1 MVLPATL
8 RPPKD
13 VKELNWQRENLNAIK
28 KNGSSQGLSLE
39 TGTKDGAPR
48 TIILPFYPG
57 GSDKVSRYV
66 EVRTDAEYG
75 ATMAQ
80 LRVKRTKPIIPGW
93 LIELK
98 DEYLRGVMDIKSILE
113 ESKPDEYRLEGTIAS
128 ICQVINADMNLPV
141 TEIQIY
147 EVLKKIPNNCEGT
160 FSFPH
165 FMYAIANHELARTK
179 GIFMLNE
186 RNFPKNIQKRYGK
199 LGPCNC
205 NGSDKSDRSGG
216 DQKYPDDEDAE
227 VGESDERSKNCVNA
241 YDTENN
247 KVDATGYSTR
257 EKVFFSGLLIFEMF
271 DTLKQVETLYNLP
284 KIPESAEKEMKRN
297 RKRGFGI
304 ENIGSKKF
312 KEVAWD
318 KPLPPVPK
326 ISPYLSSVPFVTT
339 RWNVTQPA
347 DPNLRLRRTTSR
359 LQPLHL
365 CICPPRKQNQLICIT
380 ENQTRVRRALEYL
393 AAKGD
398 CVALLPDVHFVIHL
412 SDTAVDKLEVIT
424 TRQPQGG
431 ETLDGYK
438 RYHSEDERAIMQN
451 VRKLYRPY
459 RLPCQITQLSNLISY
474 ADGLQLREICNHL
487 QKQHWNCLSQLKLD
501 FREFVW
507 SRMHVNQIP
516 LGSLRDSFIYAFV
529 TYLPFVSHLPV
540 VHTNPLAL

>member
-1 MVLPATL
+1 MSLPATL

-13 VKELNWQRENLNAIK
+13 VKELNWQRDNLNAIN
-28 KNGSSQGLSLE
+28 KNASSSQGLDQSRK
-39 TGTKDGAPR
+39 TVAPK
-48 TIILPFYPG
+48 TIVLPFYPG

-80 LRVKRTKPIIPGW
+80 LRVKKSKPIIPGW

-98 DEYLRGVMDIKSILE
+98 DQYLRGVMDIKSILE
-113 ESKPDEYRLEGTIAS
+113 DSSPEGPQIVDTVSS
-128 ICQVINADMNLPV
+128 ICQVINVDMNIPV
-141 TEIQIY
+141 SELQIF
-147 EVLKKIPNNCEGT
+147 EALKKVPKNCEGG

-165 FMYAIANHELARTK
+165 FMYAIGNPEIAKTK

-186 RNFPKNIQKRYGK
+186 RHFPAYVEKRYSTKGE
-199 LGPCNC
+199 CNC
-205 NGSDKSDRSGG
+205 SNASEKSDKSGG
-216 DQKYPDDEDAE
+216 DQKYTDNS
-227 VGESDERSKNCVNA
+227 GESDGRSKSCN
-241 YDTENN
+241 DGDDEGN

-271 DTLKQVETLYNLP
+271 ETLKQVESLYNLS
-284 KIPESAEKEMKRN
+284 KIPEPAEKEMKRN
-297 RKRGFGI
+297 RKRGFGV

-312 KEVAWD
+312 KEAAWD
-318 KPLPPVPK
+318 KPLPPLPRV
-326 ISPYLSSVPFVTT
+326 SPYLSDVPFVTS
-339 RWNVTQPA
+339 RWNTTQPA
-347 DPNLRLRRTTSR
+347 DPSLRLRRTTSR

-380 ENQTRVRRALEYL
+380 ENQARVRQALEYL

-412 SDTAVDKLEVIT
+412 SDTAVDKLEVVT
-424 TRQPQGG
+424 TRQPKDG
-431 ETLDGYK
+431 EILDEYK

-459 RLPCQITQLSNLISY
+459 RLPCQITQLSNLISFT
-474 ADGLQLREICNHL
+474 DGLQLREICTHL

-501 FREFVW
+501 FREFAW
-507 SRMHVNQIP
+507 SRMRVNQIP
-516 LGSLRDSFIYAFV
+516 LGQLRDSFIYAFV
-529 TYLPFVSHLPV
+529 TYLPFVSHLPIT
-540 VHTNPLAL
+540 HTNPLTL